1 MCSEA
6 RRRILGVSEVITFEK
21 SACLKPVQLSASA
34 LSTIDRFSVHPSL
47 SLNYLLSV
55 LIIGPENLQPLNVK
69 IHIFWFLF
77 LSYLPNEMTHQF

>member
-34 LSTIDRFSVHPSL
+34 CWPVLTDSVSTLASELSPLCPELILIRDSNVISKLIQLISPYKFSC
-47 SLNYLLSV
+47 
-55 LIIGPENLQPLNVK
+55 IGGSSEIP
-69 IHIFWFLF
+69 
-77 LSYLPNEMTHQF
+77 